1 MARALLFPEVKISP
15 ESRIFYSDASYQGK
29 LCLSLFSNSD
39 NRLQR
44 RSRNSVSK
52 PISYRQFT
60 QLTFTTNCWSKGGK
74 KVHIQGLWSRMWLLS
89 TFASCFKETR
99 CCVHVCVAF
108 KGCVKLL
115 FIHANPHH
123 WDATHIKSALT
134 QETRHLSAK
143 QSRSGNFFVGSLEF
157 ILSVFPKSIMG
168 RILCGVRGGHQPFRK
183 GELIHWLP
191 GLYNYTCNQHFLTNH
206 ELCFITFVQ
215 VISYAILNKNQLIF
229 SNKSSHILKASL
241 YV

>member
-1 MARALLFPEVKISP
+1 MARALLFPEIKISP

-29 LCLSLFSNSD
+29 LCLSLFSNSN

-44 RSRNSVSK
+44 CSRNSVSK

-60 QLTFTTNCWSKGGK
+60 QLTFTTNCWSKRGE

-143 QSRSGNFFVGSLEF
+143 QSQSGNFLLGVWNLSCQSFQKALWEGNCVESGGGGISLSEKERANSLAPRF
-157 ILSVFPKSIMG
+157 IQFHTQSTFFNKSMNSVSHSYKLSVMQNKQES
-168 RILCGVRGGHQPFRK
+168 
-183 GELIHWLP
+183 
-191 GLYNYTCNQHFLTNH
+191 TN
-206 ELCFITFVQ
+206 
-215 VISYAILNKNQLIF
+215 IF
-229 SNKSSHILKASL
+229 K
-241 YV
+241 